1 MLFHCFQWWVQVFI
15 GWFIEWVF
23 FCDQIIN
30 ESFFVFD
37 DSHTTNLSI
46 LIFQFLYTAIFRSE
60 AKQKSLKTHFITI
73 PFKSEKC
80 VKLNNKYLNKRAIP
94 APIVIETGTQCAKA
108 KSSGAVNKSPLISRK
123 TKSSAIF
130 CFFIQNFKTD
140 FKIYKNLFLKINY
153 GTEFDLYLMTFVV
166 GSRWMF
172 ATFMHKGCNLFDTK
186 RQFRANWFCIQL
198 SR

>member
-1 MLFHCFQWWVQVFI
+1 M
-15 GWFIEWVF
+15 
-23 FCDQIIN
+23 
-30 ESFFVFD
+30 FD

-60 AKQKSLKTHFITI
+60 AKQKSLKTHFIKI

-94 APIVIETGTQCAKA
+94 APIVIETVTQCAKA

-130 CFFIQNFKTD
+130 RFFIQNFKTNL
-140 FKIYKNLFLKINY
+140 KYTRIYFYK
-153 GTEFDLYLMTFVV
+153 
-166 GSRWMF
+166 
-172 ATFMHKGCNLFDTK
+172 
-186 RQFRANWFCIQL
+186 
-198 SR
+198 